1 MSEVQKLSPDQFPS
15 LLREVVDAPKE
26 LYLRG
31 SLPSTEH
38 KLLAVVGSRRMTHY
52 GKDAC
57 IRIIEG
63 LRGYP
68 VSIVSGLALGIDG
81 VAHHAALKAGLHTVA
96 VPGSGLNDEVLYPA
110 SHRAL
115 AKEILE
121 SGGALMSEEL
131 PDFRARPESFPKRN
145 RIMAGMIHAVL
156 VVEATLHSGTLITS
170 RLAVEYNRDVLT
182 VPGSI
187 FSESTEGP
195 HLLLKLGATPVK
207 SASDVL
213 EALHINEYEKSAQ
226 AVVTKKEQNIL
237 NALHEPLERDELIR
251 VLEMS
256 VSEINTL
263 LLGMELKGLVQ
274 ERLGKIHKQ
283 I

>member
-1 MSEVQKLSPDQFPS
+1 
-15 LLREVVDAPKE
+15 
-26 LYLRG
+26 
-31 SLPSTEH
+31 
-38 KLLAVVGSRRMTHY
+38 
-52 GKDAC
+52 
-57 IRIIEG
+57 
-63 LRGYP
+63 
-68 VSIVSGLALGIDG
+68 
-81 VAHHAALKAGLHTVA
+81 
-96 VPGSGLNDEVLYPA
+96 
-110 SHRAL
+110 
-115 AKEILE
+115 
-121 SGGALMSEEL
+121 
-131 PDFRARPESFPKRN
+131 
-145 RIMAGMIHAVL
+145 MAGMSHAVL

-237 NALHEPLERDELIR
+237 NALHEPLE
-251 VLEMS
+251 MS